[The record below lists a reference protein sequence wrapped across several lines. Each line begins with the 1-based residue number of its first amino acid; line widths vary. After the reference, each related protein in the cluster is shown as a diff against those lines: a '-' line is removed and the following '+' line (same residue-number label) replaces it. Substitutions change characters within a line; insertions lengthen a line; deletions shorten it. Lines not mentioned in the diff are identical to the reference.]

1 MGIHEEER
9 DMGVLNVNS
18 EIGTLKTVLLH
29 RPGMELEN
37 LTPKWLE
44 ELLFDDIPWL
54 DLAVKEH
61 DAFAKV
67 LRDHGVH
74 VLYLEDLTA
83 EALDQSPEIKT
94 QFIIQFIQEAN
105 VTSETLSVV
114 IAEYLQSI
122 PDTKTM
128 VEKTMAGIKKL
139 EMPNFTKRTL
149 SDHIRDYPFVTD
161 PMPNLY
167 FTRDP
172 FTILGDGVVL
182 SKMFSVTRS
191 RETIYGEYIFKY
203 HPIYGKA
210 QPTMFYDRICQST
223 IEGGDIM
230 ILSPKILAIGVSQRT
245 HPAAIEK
252 LAKNL
257 FFTNQTPFEKILAF
271 DIPKSRSFMHLDTV
285 LTRVDVDKFT
295 IHNEINHTIK
305 VFELTRNPEQYG
317 KLLVKPIEKTLKSIL
332 ESYLGRKITLI
343 PCGGD
348 DIVAS
353 DREQWNDGANTL
365 TIAPGE
371 VIVYER
377 NHVTNDLLV
386 KNGIKINTIPSSEL
400 SRGRGGPRCMSM
412 PFYRLDNEEEEIKK

>member
-1 MGIHEEER
+1 MKE
-9 DMGVLNVNS
+9 LNVTS

-29 RPGMELEN
+29 RPGMEIEN

-61 DAFAKV
+61 DAFAQV
-67 LRDHGVH
+67 FRDHGVE
-74 VLYLEDLTA
+74 VLYLSDLTA
-83 EALDQSPEIKT
+83 EALKVSPEIKDKFIA
-94 QFIIQFIQEAN
+94 QFITEAN
-105 VTSETLSVV
+105 VTSETLSLV
-114 IAEYLQSI
+114 ITEYLRSFQ
-122 PDTKTM
+122 DVKAM
-128 VEKTMAGIKKL
+128 VERTMAGIKK
-139 EMPNFTKRTL
+139 MDIPHFVKRTL
-149 SDHIRDYPFVTD
+149 SDYIRDYPFVTD

-172 FTILGDGVVL
+172 FTIIGGGVAI
-182 SKMFSVTRS
+182 SRMYSATRS

-203 HPIYGKA
+203 HPKYGFCK
-210 QPTMFYDRICQST
+210 PPLYYERTFQSS

-230 ILSPKILAIGVSQRT
+230 LLTPTILAVGVSQRT

-257 FFTNQTPFEKILAF
+257 FYNFPTPYVKVLAF

-285 LTRVDVDKFT
+285 LTRVDHDKFT
-295 IHNEINHTIK
+295 IHNELNHTIRMY
-305 VFELTRNPEQYG
+305 ELTRNPDQFG
-317 KLLVKPIEKTLKSIL
+317 KLLVKPIEKSLKAIL
-332 ESYLGRKITLI
+332 EMYLNRKVTLI

-365 TIAPGE
+365 AIAPGE
-371 VIVYER
+371 VIVYGR
-377 NHVTNDLLV
+377 NRTTNDLLI
-386 KNGIKINTIPSSEL
+386 KNGVKINVIPSSEL

-412 PFYRLDNEEEEIKK
+412 PFYRMDIEGEKEITL

>member
-1 MGIHEEER
+1 MPF
-9 DMGVLNVNS
+9 LNVHS
-18 EIGTLKTVLLH
+18 EIGRLKTVVLH
-29 RPGMELEN
+29 RPGIELEN

-54 DLAVKEH
+54 DLAVQEH

-67 LRDHGVH
+67 LTDHGVE
-74 VLYLEDLTA
+74 VLYLADLVA
-83 EALDQSPEIKT
+83 AALDTDPAVKT
-94 QFIIQFIQEAN
+94 RFVQQFIAEAN
-105 VTSETLSVV
+105 VTSETLSGV
-114 IAEYLQSI
+114 IAEFLLSI
-122 PDTKTM
+122 DSTKTM
-128 VEKTMAGIKKL
+128 VERTMAGIKKL
-139 EMPNFTKRTL
+139 DMPNFVKRTL

-172 FTILGDGVVL
+172 FSVIGSGVAV
-182 SKMFSVTRS
+182 SRMFAATRS
-191 RETIYGEYIFKY
+191 RETIYGEYIFNH
-203 HPIYGKA
+203 HPVYGNP
-210 QPTMFYDRICQST
+210 QPPFYYRRDLPST
-223 IEGGDIM
+223 IEGGDI
-230 ILSPKILAIGVSQRT
+230 LLLTPTILAVGVSQRT

-257 FFTNQTPFEKILAF
+257 FYANQTPYEKIVAF

-285 LTRVDVDKFT
+285 LTQVDVDKFT
-295 IHNEINHTIK
+295 IHNELNHTIK
-305 VFELTRNPEQYG
+305 VFELTKNPDSYG
-317 KLLVKPIEKTLKSIL
+317 KLLVKPIERSLKATL
-332 ESYLGRKITLI
+332 ETYLGRHVTMI

-353 DREQWNDGANTL
+353 DREQWNDGANTF

-371 VIVYER
+371 VIVYQR
-377 NHVTNDLLV
+377 NHVTNDILV

-412 PFYRLDNEEEEIKK
+412 PFYRMDNQ